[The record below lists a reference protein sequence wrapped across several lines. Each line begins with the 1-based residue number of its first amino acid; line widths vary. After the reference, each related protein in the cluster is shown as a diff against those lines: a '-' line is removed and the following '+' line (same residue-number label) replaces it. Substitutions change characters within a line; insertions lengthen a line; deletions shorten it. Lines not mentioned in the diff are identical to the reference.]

1 MDFLYYK
8 SQRLHPFFQV
18 IGVERGMGRGVGGC
32 GSWDGERGDAGL
44 RKMTKTMRSAE
55 HFPPLHLSGGYSALS
70 VLTL

>member
-32 GSWDGERGDAGL
+32 GSWDGERGDVEGL
-44 RKMTKTMRSAE
+44 RKGHILSILLRSVIE
-55 HFPPLHLSGGYSALS
+55 RRC
-70 VLTL
+70 